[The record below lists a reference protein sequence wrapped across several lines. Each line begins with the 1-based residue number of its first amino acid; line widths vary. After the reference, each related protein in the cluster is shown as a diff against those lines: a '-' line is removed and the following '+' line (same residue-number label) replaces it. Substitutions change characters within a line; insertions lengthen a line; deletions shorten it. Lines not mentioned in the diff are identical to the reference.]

1 MFPLFTAVIVLGA
14 LAAVGYAAWLFS
26 RDANL
31 GPPRPETPYQRGLH
45 ALLAGNRE
53 EALEAFADTVQTDSG
68 NVDAYIHLGN
78 LLRERG
84 EAERALELHRK
95 LTARAFRT
103 AAQDRAIH
111 EALVL
116 DWIAVG
122 RPEEA
127 VAEALEL
134 RERDRRNGS
143 GLPLLLKAY
152 EAGGE
157 WDRAYEVR
165 AEIVKAKGDKDAAAL
180 ARYRAAIGEIELRN
194 ERLEDAARHFKAAL
208 RLDRDHPIA
217 LLRLGDIYYETNH
230 PERAMQL
237 WKGLA
242 AAHPDRS
249 HMVLERL
256 EVSYF
261 ERGRFGDMAQLYEEM
276 LQRNPRDARILL
288 ALARMHVKRDD
299 LTEATRAAREAL
311 ECDPRSLEARLL
323 LVDIHRRLGD
333 PNRALSEVDALARD
347 LAGSDLPVCATC
359 GERAEEYW
367 SRCPSCLAW
376 MAPA

>member
-1 MFPLFTAVIVLGA
+1 MLPLFTAVAAVGA

-26 RDANL
+26 RDANS
-31 GPPRPETPYQRGLH
+31 GPPRAETPYQRGVH
-45 ALLAGNRE
+45 ALLAGHRD
-53 EALEAFADTVQTDSG
+53 EALEAFADTVQEDSE
-68 NVDAYIHLGN
+68 NIDAYIHLGN

-84 EAERALELHRK
+84 EGQRALDLHRK
-95 LTARAFRT
+95 LTARGSRT
-103 AAQDRAIH
+103 AAQDRAIR

-127 VAEALEL
+127 VAQALAI
-134 RERDRRNGS
+134 RERERKNGF
-143 GLPLLLKAY
+143 GLPLLLEAY

-157 WDRAYEVR
+157 WDRAFEVR
-165 AEIVKAKGDKDAAAL
+165 AELSKAKGERDPLAL
-180 ARYRAAIGEIELRN
+180 ARYRAAIGEICLRG
-194 ERLEDAARHFKAAL
+194 ERLDEAMRHFKAAL
-208 RLDRDHPIA
+208 RLDKDHPVA
-217 LLRLGDIYYETNH
+217 LLRLGDIYYETSH
-230 PERAMQL
+230 PERAMRL

-242 AAHPDRS
+242 AAHPDQA
-249 HMVLERL
+249 HLVLERL

-299 LTEATRAAREAL
+299 LPEATRAAREAL

-323 LVDIHRRLGD
+323 LVDIHRRTGD
-333 PNRALSEVDALARD
+333 PGRALTEVDALLRH
-347 LAGSDLPVCATC
+347 LSGSDHPACPRC
-359 GERAEEYW
+359 GARAEEYW
-367 SRCPSCLAW
+367 SRCPACLAW
-376 MAPA
+376 TEPA